1 MILDEII
8 EKRKIRLE
16 AAKKA
21 LPIHAIRREAEK
33 RRGTQ
38 RGFIDALKRDGL
50 SVIAEVKKASPS
62 KGLIREDGFDP
73 ERIALEYERSG
84 ADAVSVLTEEDFFQ
98 GSGEYLT
105 RIKKATAIPVL
116 RKDFIF
122 DPWQVYES
130 ACLGADAVLLIAA
143 ALTAKEL
150 EELRLLA
157 KSLGMDALVE
167 AHDPFEMEKALDSGA
182 QIVGINNRDLRTFEV
197 RLDTTQRLIRM
208 VPPGIATVSESGI
221 HTAADIEYIASLG
234 VDAALIG
241 ESLMRAGSVYEK
253 MKEFKGGGCGKG

>member
-8 EKRKIRLE
+8 ERRKIRLE

-21 LPIHAIRREAEK
+21 LPIDALRREAEK
-33 RRGTQ
+33 RRGEENS
-38 RGFIDALKRDGL
+38 FIAALKRDGL

-62 KGLIREDGFDP
+62 KGLIRSGFDP

-105 RIKKATAIPVL
+105 RVKNATAIPVL

-130 ACLGADAVLLIAA
+130 AFLGADAVLLIAA

-167 AHDPFEMEKALDSGA
+167 AHDPVEMEKALVSGA
-182 QIVGINNRDLRTFEV
+182 EIVGINNRDLYTFEV
-197 RLDTTQRLIRM
+197 RLDTTQRLMRM
-208 VPPGIATVSESGI
+208 VPPGITAVSESGI
-221 HTAADIEYIASLG
+221 HTASDIKFIASLG
-234 VDAALIG
+234 VDAVLIG
-241 ESLMRAGSVYEK
+241 ESLMSAGSVFEK
-253 MKEFKGGGCGKG
+253 MKEFKDALI